1 MRDNGW
7 ALLFNQVKNFCE
19 ANGIGVPNMDDLI
32 GVNGK
37 SARWKHKVT
46 YLHYYRVDIF
56 NVALDVIMGD
66 INHRFHEVSFYL
78 LVCMSYL
85 NPSNSFSK
93 FDMHKFVRFVEI
105 YAVDFMT
112 VDCLM
117 LRNQLQTFI
126 LNIRRCVEFNDCH
139 DLAKIA
145 EKMVQSRK
153 NMTFPLVY

>member
-66 INHRFHEVSFYL
+66 INHRFH
-78 LVCMSYL
+78 
-85 NPSNSFSK
+85 
-93 FDMHKFVRFVEI
+93 
-105 YAVDFMT
+105 
-112 VDCLM
+112 
-117 LRNQLQTFI
+117 
-126 LNIRRCVEFNDCH
+126 
-139 DLAKIA
+139 
-145 EKMVQSRK
+145 
-153 NMTFPLVY
+153 